1 MRFTNRYCIAQIVYA
16 TIDGDKVLAAAN
28 SKELARYGLKVCA
41 RSCPRAILPYLWM
54 RGCLCILP
62 KYAFPV
68 AIRFQ
73 RRPPPAHVFSL
84 PLCPCGSPPQ
94 VGLKNYAAAYCTGLL
109 IARRLLNKLGLD
121 EAYEGVDEVGK
132 EGARAKGMG
141 TRGCSGRGDFKVEL
155 ENYDLARTVAFT
167 PR

>member
-1 MRFTNRYCIAQIVYA
+1 M
-16 TIDGDKVLAAAN
+16 DGG
-28 SKELARYGLKVCA
+28 S
-41 RSCPRAILPYLWM
+41 
-54 RGCLCILP
+54 LCILP

-68 AIRFQ
+68 ATRFP

-84 PLCPCGSPPQ
+84 STVPMGLAPQ

-141 TRGCSGRGDFKVEL
+141 TRGCSCRGD
-155 ENYDLARTVAFT
+155 
-167 PR
+167 